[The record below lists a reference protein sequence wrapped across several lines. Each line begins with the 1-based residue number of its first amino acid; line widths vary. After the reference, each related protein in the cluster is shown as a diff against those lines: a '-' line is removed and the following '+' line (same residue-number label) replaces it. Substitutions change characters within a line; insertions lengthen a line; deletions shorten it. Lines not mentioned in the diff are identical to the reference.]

1 MRLKNLK
8 RSSKKEIA
16 SLFDRWNTSL
26 KSGDPDQVVKNYA
39 KNSILLATLA
49 NKPRLTVA
57 EKRSYF
63 KSFLINKPAGKINYR
78 KIEVGYD
85 TAFDAGIYTL
95 TFAKTGAV
103 VKARYTFTYRFDFNK
118 NKWLITS
125 HHSSRMP
132 EDK

>member
-1 MRLKNLK
+1 MKAKSLK

-16 SLFDRWNTSL
+16 SLFDRWNKSL

-39 KNSILLATLA
+39 KNSILLATLS

-57 EKRSYF
+57 EKRRYF
-63 KSFLINKPAGKINYR
+63 KFFLINKPSGKINYR

-85 TAFDAGIYTL
+85 TAVDAGVYTF
-95 TFAKTGAV
+95 TFAKTRAV
-103 VKARYTFTYRFDFNK
+103 VKARYTFTYRFDGI
-118 NKWLITS
+118 KWFITS

>member
-1 MRLKNLK
+1 MKAKSLK

-16 SLFDRWNTSL
+16 SLFDRWNNSL

-57 EKRSYF
+57 EKKSYF
-63 KSFLINKPAGKINYR
+63 KFFLINKPSGKINYR
-78 KIEVGYD
+78 KIEVSYD
-85 TAFDAGIYTL
+85 TAVDAGIYTF

-103 VKARYTFTYRFDFNK
+103 VKARYTFTYRFNK

-132 EDK
+132 EDN

>member
-1 MRLKNLK
+1 MKVKSLK

-16 SLFDRWNTSL
+16 SLFDRWNKSL

-63 KSFLINKPAGKINYR
+63 KFFLANKPSGKINYR

-85 TAFDAGIYTL
+85 MAVDAGIYTF

-103 VKARYTFTYRFDFNK
+103 VKARYTFTYRFNN

-132 EDK
+132 EDN

>member
-1 MRLKNLK
+1 MKVKSLK
-8 RSSKKEIA
+8 RFSKKEIA
-16 SLFDRWNTSL
+16 SLFDRWNKSL

-39 KNSILLATLA
+39 KNSILLATLS

-63 KSFLINKPAGKINYR
+63 KFFLANKPSGKINYR
-78 KIEVGYD
+78 KIEVGHD
-85 TAFDAGIYTL
+85 TAVDAGIYTF

-103 VKARYTFTYRFDFNK
+103 VKARYTFTYRFNR

-132 EDK
+132 EDN

>member
-1 MRLKNLK
+1 MKAKSLK

-16 SLFDRWNTSL
+16 SLFDKWNKSL

-39 KNSILLATLA
+39 KNSILLATLS

-63 KSFLINKPAGKINYR
+63 KFFLINKPFGKINYR
-78 KIEVGYD
+78 KIEVGHD
-85 TAFDAGIYTL
+85 TAVDAGIYTF
-95 TFAKTGAV
+95 TFARTGAV
-103 VKARYTFTYRFDFNK
+103 VKARYTFTYRFIK

-132 EDK
+132 EDN

>member
-1 MRLKNLK
+1 MKVKSLK

-16 SLFDRWNTSL
+16 SLFNRWNKSL

-49 NKPRLTVA
+49 NKPRLTIA
-57 EKRSYF
+57 EKKSYF
-63 KSFLINKPAGKINYR
+63 KFFLTNKPSGKINTR

-85 TAFDAGIYTL
+85 TAVDAGIYTF

-103 VKARYTFTYRFDFNK
+103 VKARYTFTYRFNK

-132 EDK
+132 EDN

>member
-1 MRLKNLK
+1 MKVKSLK

-16 SLFDRWNTSL
+16 SLFNRWNKSL

-49 NKPRLTVA
+49 NKPRLTFA
-57 EKRSYF
+57 EKKSYF
-63 KSFLINKPAGKINYR
+63 KFFLINKPSGKINYR

-85 TAFDAGIYTL
+85 TAVDAGIYTF

-103 VKARYTFTYRFDFNK
+103 VKARYTFTYRFNK

-132 EDK
+132 EDN

>member
-1 MRLKNLK
+1 MKVKNLK

-39 KNSILLATLA
+39 RNSILLATLA

-57 EKRSYF
+57 EKKSYF
-63 KSFLINKPAGKINYR
+63 KFFLANKPSGKINSR

-85 TAFDAGIYTL
+85 TAVDAGVYTL
-95 TFAKTGAV
+95 TFAKTRAV
-103 VKARYTFTYRFDFNK
+103 VKARYTFTYRFNK

-132 EDK
+132 EDN

>member
-1 MRLKNLK
+1 MKAKSLK

-16 SLFDRWNTSL
+16 SLFDRWNKSL
-26 KSGDPDQVVKNYA
+26 KSVDPDQVVKNYA

-63 KSFLINKPAGKINYR
+63 KFFLINKPSGKINYR

-85 TAFDAGIYTL
+85 TAVDAGIYTF
-95 TFAKTGAV
+95 TFAKTGAA
-103 VKARYTFTYRFDFNK
+103 VKARYTFTYRFIK

-132 EDK
+132 EDN

>member
-1 MRLKNLK
+1 MKAKSLK

-16 SLFDRWNTSL
+16 SLFDRWNKSL

-63 KSFLINKPAGKINYR
+63 KSFLINKPSGKINYR

-85 TAFDAGIYTL
+85 TAMDAGVYTF
-95 TFAKTGAV
+95 TFAKTKAV
-103 VKARYTFTYRFDFNK
+103 VKARYTFTYRFDGI
-118 NKWLITS
+118 KWFITS

>member
-1 MRLKNLK
+1 MKAKSLK

-16 SLFDRWNTSL
+16 LLFDRWNKSL

-57 EKRSYF
+57 EKKSYF
-63 KSFLINKPAGKINYR
+63 KFFLINKPSGKINYR
-78 KIEVGYD
+78 KIEVGHD
-85 TAFDAGIYTL
+85 TALDAGIYTF

-103 VKARYTFTYRFDFNK
+103 VKARYTFTYRFNR

-132 EDK
+132 EDN

>member
-1 MRLKNLK
+1 MTRLKSRK

-16 SLFDRWNTSL
+16 SLFDRWNKSL

-63 KSFLINKPAGKINYR
+63 KFFLINKPTGKINTR

-85 TAFDAGIYTL
+85 TAVDAGIYTF
-95 TFAKTGAV
+95 TFAKTGEV
-103 VKARYTFTYRFDFNK
+103 IKARYTFTYRFNK
-118 NKWLITS
+118 NKWLITC

-132 EDK
+132 EDN

>member
-1 MRLKNLK
+1 MKAKSLK

-16 SLFDRWNTSL
+16 LLFDRWNKSL

-85 TAFDAGIYTL
+85 MAVDAGIYTF

-103 VKARYTFTYRFDFNK
+103 VKARYTFTYRFNK

-132 EDK
+132 EDN

>member
-1 MRLKNLK
+1 MKAKSLK

-16 SLFDRWNTSL
+16 SLFDRWNKSL

-63 KSFLINKPAGKINYR
+63 KFFLINKPVGKINTR

-85 TAFDAGIYTL
+85 MAVDAGIYTF

-103 VKARYTFTYRFDFNK
+103 VKARYTFTYRFNN

-132 EDK
+132 EDN

>member
-1 MRLKNLK
+1 MKAKSLK
-8 RSSKKEIA
+8 RFSKKEIT
-16 SLFDRWNTSL
+16 SLFDRWNKSL

-63 KSFLINKPAGKINYR
+63 KFFLINKPSGKINYR

-85 TAFDAGIYTL
+85 TAVDAGIYTF

-103 VKARYTFTYRFDFNK
+103 VKARYTFTYRLYK

>member
-1 MRLKNLK
+1 MTRLKSRK
-8 RSSKKEIA
+8 RFSKKEIA
-16 SLFDRWNTSL
+16 SLFDRWNKSL

-57 EKRSYF
+57 EKKSYF
-63 KSFLINKPAGKINYR
+63 KFFLINKPTGKINTR

-85 TAFDAGIYTL
+85 TAVDAGIYTF

-103 VKARYTFTYRFDFNK
+103 VKARYTFTYRFNK
-118 NKWLITS
+118 NKWLITC

-132 EDK
+132 EDN

>member
-1 MRLKNLK
+1 MKAKSLK
-8 RSSKKEIA
+8 RFSKEEIA
-16 SLFDRWNTSL
+16 SLFDRWNKSL

-39 KNSILLATLA
+39 KNSILLATLS

-63 KSFLINKPAGKINYR
+63 KFFLINKPSGKINYR
-78 KIEVGYD
+78 KIEVGHD
-85 TAFDAGIYTL
+85 TALDAGIYTF

-103 VKARYTFTYRFDFNK
+103 VKARYTFTYRFNK

-132 EDK
+132 EDN

>member
-1 MRLKNLK
+1 MKVKSLK

-16 SLFDRWNTSL
+16 SLFDRWNKSL

-63 KSFLINKPAGKINYR
+63 KFFLINKPVGKINTR

-85 TAFDAGIYTL
+85 TAVDAGIYTF

-103 VKARYTFTYRFDFNK
+103 VKARYTFTYRFIK
-118 NKWLITS
+118 NKWLITC

-132 EDK
+132 EDN

>member
-1 MRLKNLK
+1 MKVKSLK

-16 SLFDRWNTSL
+16 SLFDRWNKSL

-39 KNSILLATLA
+39 KNSILLATLS

-57 EKRSYF
+57 EKKSYF
-63 KSFLINKPAGKINYR
+63 KSFLINKPVGKINYR

-85 TAFDAGIYTL
+85 TAFDAGIYTF
-95 TFAKTGAV
+95 TFARTGAV
-103 VKARYTFTYRFDFNK
+103 VKARYTFTYRFDGI
-118 NKWLITS
+118 KWFITS

>member
-1 MRLKNLK
+1 MKVKSLK

-16 SLFDRWNTSL
+16 SLFNRWNKSL

-63 KSFLINKPAGKINYR
+63 KSFLINKPSGKINYR

-85 TAFDAGIYTL
+85 TAMDAGVYTF
-95 TFAKTGAV
+95 TFAKTKAV
-103 VKARYTFTYRFDFNK
+103 VKARYTFTYRFNN

-132 EDK
+132 EDN

>member
-1 MRLKNLK
+1 MMRLKSLK

-16 SLFDRWNTSL
+16 LLFDRWNTSL

-39 KNSILLATLA
+39 KNSILLATLS

-57 EKRSYF
+57 QKKNYF
-63 KSFLINKPAGKINYR
+63 KFFLINKPSGKINSR

-85 TAFDAGIYTL
+85 TAVDAGIYTF

-103 VKARYTFTYRFDFNK
+103 VKARYTFTYRFNK
-118 NKWLITS
+118 NKWLITC

>member
-1 MRLKNLK
+1 MKAKSLK

-16 SLFDRWNTSL
+16 SLFDRWNKSL

-63 KSFLINKPAGKINYR
+63 KSFLINKPSGKINYR

-85 TAFDAGIYTL
+85 TAVDAGVYTF
-95 TFAKTGAV
+95 TFAKTKAV
-103 VKARYTFTYRFDFNK
+103 VKARYTFTYRFN

-132 EDK
+132 EDN

>member
-39 KNSILLATLA
+39 RNSILLATLS

-57 EKRSYF
+57 EKKSYF
-63 KSFLINKPAGKINYR
+63 KFFLANKPAGKINSR

-85 TAFDAGIYTL
+85 TAVDAGVYTF
-95 TFAKTGAV
+95 TFAKTRAV
-103 VKARYTFTYRFDFNK
+103 VKARYTFTYRFNK

-132 EDK
+132 EDN

>member
-1 MRLKNLK
+1 MTRLKSRK
-8 RSSKKEIA
+8 RFSKKEIA
-16 SLFDRWNTSL
+16 PLFDRWNKSL

-63 KSFLINKPAGKINYR
+63 KFFLINKPSGKINTR

-85 TAFDAGIYTL
+85 TAVDAGIYTF

-103 VKARYTFTYRFDFNK
+103 VKARYTFTYRFNK
-118 NKWLITS
+118 NKWLITC

-132 EDK
+132 EDN

>member
-1 MRLKNLK
+1 MKVKSLK
-8 RSSKKEIA
+8 RPSKKEIA
-16 SLFDRWNTSL
+16 SLFDRWNKSL

-49 NKPRLTVA
+49 NKPRLTIA

-63 KSFLINKPAGKINYR
+63 KFFLTNKPSGKINYR
-78 KIEVGYD
+78 KVEVGYD
-85 TAFDAGIYTL
+85 TAVDAGIYTF

-103 VKARYTFTYRFDFNK
+103 IKARYTFTYRFNK
-118 NKWLITS
+118 NKWLITC

-132 EDK
+132 EDN

>member
-1 MRLKNLK
+1 MKAKSLK

-16 SLFDRWNTSL
+16 SLFDRWNKSL

-63 KSFLINKPAGKINYR
+63 KSFLINKPSGKINYR

-85 TAFDAGIYTL
+85 TAMDAGVYTF
-95 TFAKTGAV
+95 TFAKTKAV
-103 VKARYTFTYRFDFNK
+103 VKARYTFTYRFNN
-118 NKWLITS
+118 NKWLITC

-132 EDK
+132 EDS

>member
-1 MRLKNLK
+1 MKVKSLK

-16 SLFDRWNTSL
+16 SLFDKWNKSL

-49 NKPRLTVA
+49 NKPRLTVT

-85 TAFDAGIYTL
+85 MAVDAGIYTF
-95 TFAKTGAV
+95 TFARTGAV
-103 VKARYTFTYRFDFNK
+103 VKARYTFTYRFNN

-132 EDK
+132 EDN